1 MGIITKGLSM
11 GRAYL
16 KNQASKKATSKMKAG
31 TSTRSERLE
40 FGKRDKDIKSV
51 PISETAKKDIQK
63 SVDKAKDHF
72 YLKNIDE
79 VTKHKEAV
87 HKGEKAQKKL
97 KHMTETK
104 RAFHIGKSIH
114 PADPKKGSKEWGRK

>member
-1 MGIITKGLSM
+1 MGIFGIAKKGFGLLGKSQ
-11 GRAYL
+11 A
-16 KNQASKKATSKMKAG
+16 KNRMLRG
-31 TSTRSERLE
+31 TSTRADRIKHGVRSPT
-40 FGKRDKDIKSV
+40 IKSV

-87 HKGEKAQKKL
+87 HKGEKAKKKL
-97 KHMTETK
+97 GHMVSTK